1 MAFFEKTYSVGLR
14 DIGMSNEMTDKA
26 ILRLF

>member
-1 MAFFEKTYSVGLR
+1 MPFFEKNYFVGLR